1 MSLSKFMKFI
11 RVIWSLIVII
21 TVGLMFT
28 AFYYFNVN
36 VYGDLHYA
44 LADFVGTLNGFYTF
58 SILAGITALG
68 GLILLIATLVKP
80 THIPSLTLVDNR
92 GKVELNE
99 DVIEAYAKRSLYNF
113 YQIGNSKINC
123 KIHDGKDKKVVLKI
137 DSELEN
143 TVNVS
148 DLATR
153 VQDRVRD
160 DINLFIGKDI
170 TEVKINFV
178 ENKENKTNRINHIDT
193 KEA

>member
-1 MSLSKFMKFI
+1 MSKFMKFI
-11 RVIWSLIVII
+11 RVIWSLIVIV

-28 AFYYFNVN
+28 AFYYFDVN
-36 VYGDLHYA
+36 VYGDLHNT

-58 SILAGITALG
+58 SILAGLTALG
-68 GLILLIATLVKP
+68 GLILLIATLVRP
-80 THIPSLTLVDNR
+80 THIPSLTLVDSH

-113 YQIGNSKINC
+113 YQIGSSKINC

-143 TVNVS
+143 TVNAT
-148 DLATR
+148 DLAQR

-160 DINLFIGKDI
+160 DINLFIGQDI
-170 TEVKINFV
+170 TDVKINFV
-178 ENKENKTNRINHIDT
+178 ENKEKKTNKISQVDT
-193 KEA
+193 KGA